1 MPARANFL
9 SPSRLVLLL
18 VAASL
23 VAAELIPSLFGLG
36 NPPHRFLPR
45 LALTQVMLASA
56 CLGSFLFYL
65 FLLPRRKV
73 EMALVVVVGVALDAW
88 LSFHRISYLYP
99 TGCLLALGM
108 GLGLASLPATL
119 LRALTPGPDRD
130 RAVEVL
136 ALAVALPGL
145 YIFSVF
151 FHSVT
156 ATLNPMVY
164 DHFAYAFDGLT
175 GVQPSFLIAGPIEAF
190 RPFRGLVSAV
200 YFHLPVFMA
209 LAHIQTVL
217 QPDRA
222 ISNPV
227 LAFLL
232 VGVLGG
238 SLYDYFP
245 AVGVKVLCGQAF
257 PSGPWPAVPDPPR
270 VIPAPLEF
278 PRNCMPS
285 MHLAWILTAHWA
297 LRGYAPTIRAL
308 GSMLVFLTFLSTFN
322 VGCHYL
328 IDLVVAVP
336 FAVGIHALA
345 MRWFPRLVGLRVGV
359 FIFGATAT
367 LGWIALMRHR
377 PFWALDNPALT
388 LTALALTVLA
398 SLALEGRLARATLL
412 AADRTSGTPASSPS
426 SPP

>member
-145 YIFSVF
+145 YVFSVSA
-151 FHSVT
+151 HSVT

-175 GVQPSFLIAGPIEAF
+175 GVQPSFLIAGPIEA
-190 RPFRGLVSAV
+190 
-200 YFHLPVFMA
+200 
-209 LAHIQTVL
+209 
-217 QPDRA
+217 
-222 ISNPV
+222 
-227 LAFLL
+227 
-232 VGVLGG
+232 
-238 SLYDYFP
+238 
-245 AVGVKVLCGQAF
+245 
-257 PSGPWPAVPDPPR
+257 
-270 VIPAPLEF
+270 
-278 PRNCMPS
+278 
-285 MHLAWILTAHWA
+285 
-297 LRGYAPTIRAL
+297 
-308 GSMLVFLTFLSTFN
+308 
-322 VGCHYL
+322 
-328 IDLVVAVP
+328 
-336 FAVGIHALA
+336 
-345 MRWFPRLVGLRVGV
+345 
-359 FIFGATAT
+359 
-367 LGWIALMRHR
+367 
-377 PFWALDNPALT
+377 
-388 LTALALTVLA
+388 
-398 SLALEGRLARATLL
+398 
-412 AADRTSGTPASSPS
+412 
-426 SPP
+426 